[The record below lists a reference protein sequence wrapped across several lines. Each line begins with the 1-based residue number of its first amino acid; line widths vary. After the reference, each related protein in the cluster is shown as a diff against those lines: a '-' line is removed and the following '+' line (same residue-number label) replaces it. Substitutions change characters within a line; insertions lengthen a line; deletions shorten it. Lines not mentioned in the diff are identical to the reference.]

1 MGSFTIDAAVDDAV
15 YIPFEYYGDG
25 RKREAKRHKMQT
37 LVAQDEIDIDR
48 MIKEHQNTNAK
59 IIESEMALDQLR
71 TLKITKKELQSK
83 RNRLTA

>member
-1 MGSFTIDAAVDDAV
+1 
-15 YIPFEYYGDG
+15 
-25 RKREAKRHKMQT
+25 MQT

-48 MIKEHQNTNAK
+48 MIKEHQNTNSK

-83 RNRLTA
+83 RNRLTAQLSRDR